1 MPARNHID
9 LVVKTMSVLEALAR
23 AEQGV
28 SLKDVASSV
37 GLVKSSVFRILYTLK
52 ELGYVEQSPG
62 TGNYR
67 LSVKVLSL
75 LRRSAQR
82 PTLLKI
88 ARPHLTRLRDQLQE
102 STWLA
107 ERRGNAVILVD
118 VAESSHRLRLSFDVG
133 DRCPMHAT
141 ALGKSIAA
149 YMSPTELDVVL
160 TKDKLHKFTSK
171 TLTNRAE
178 IKAELAK
185 VRRQGFATNDEET
198 VEGALLIGAPIFD
211 VENRAFAAMSVS
223 IPNARCTNDK
233 RREIILA
240 VKNASG
246 KLSTDLAQL
255 GFRWAEAVSQTAA
268 PAP

>member
-9 LVVKTMSVLEALAR
+9 LVVKTMSVLESLAH

-52 ELGYVEQSPG
+52 ELGYVDQSAG

-67 LSVKVLSL
+67 LSLKVLSL
-75 LRRSAQR
+75 VRRSAQR

-102 STWLA
+102 SAWLA
-107 ERRGNAVILVD
+107 ERRGSTVILVD
-118 VAESSHRLRLSFDVG
+118 VAEASHRLRLSFDVG
-133 DRCPMHAT
+133 DRCPLHAT

-149 YMSPTELDVVL
+149 YMTPAEIDAFLS
-160 TKDKLHKFTSK
+160 KDKLHRFTSK
-171 TLTNRAE
+171 TIANRAE
-178 IKAELAK
+178 VKAELAK

-211 VENRAFAAMSVS
+211 VENRVFAAISVS
-223 IPNARCTNDK
+223 IPTARCSSDK

-240 VKNASG
+240 VKHASG

-255 GFRWAEAVSQTAA
+255 GFRWPEAPAQAAA